1 MPITSVAGVSDDALS
16 LKNLMDGL
24 LTYLVDRFDHHN
36 VLLPSKQYWKVGAPV
51 IDCEQLVISAY
62 QVYLGPPGQ
71 QLPQPVRGNAP
82 RTALVRAMLA
92 RSIPQPDNRGA
103 EPTPAKQQEGAE
115 ISAVDM
121 WVLLDAVNYLDS
133 WDAIGAFGLGV
144 TAAVEVEEPSGGLQ
158 VVTATF
164 EVAIP

>member
-1 MPITSVAGVSDDALS
+1 MAITSVSGVSDDALS

-36 VLLPSKQYWKVGAPV
+36 VPLPTKQYWKIGAPV
-51 IDCEQLVISAY
+51 IECEQLVISAY

-82 RTALVRAMLA
+82 RTALIRAMLA
-92 RSIPQPDNRGA
+92 RQVVQPDNRGN
-103 EPTPAKQQEGAE
+103 EPAPEKQQEGAA

-121 WVLLDAVNYLDS
+121 WVMLDAVNYLDS

-158 VVTATF
+158 IVTATF